1 MFESTNRNGSV
12 ALTCLKQTSRKLKEF
27 MLQNKLELM
36 SGVTDV
42 LQNFC
47 LVMFFVFSLKT
58 YSKVLTWHGST
69 TKRAMDGIKGT
80 LKNVVFRKVKSV
92 LVTIHTLFEFYQAA
106 VKFVLAI
113 KCVYLAEEDIS
124 EKPEHI

>member
-69 TKRAMDGIKGT
+69 TKRAMGKDQWMALREP
-80 LKNVVFRKVKSV
+80 LKMWF
-92 LVTIHTLFEFYQAA
+92 FEKLNPFW
-106 VKFVLAI
+106 
-113 KCVYLAEEDIS
+113 
-124 EKPEHI
+124 